1 MRYTYVKQHDKTD
14 CAAACMAMVCLHYK
28 KEMTIA
34 QLRDM
39 MGTDLKGT
47 NLAGLSQ
54 CAQKLGFVSQ
64 AVRVDRE
71 GFDSDFTLPAIA
83 HMITKDGVL
92 HFVVV
97 FKKSKKYVIV
107 GDPARDLEKIPID
120 EFYKHFTGN
129 LLILA
134 PTSSFVGGKI
144 KNGNMFNRYI
154 SLMLPHKKLFLY
166 AMLASLL
173 ITILGIISSLFNNV
187 IYDEILPY
195 QQENVLRM
203 ILIASFT
210 VSITSVLLVFF
221 KKWIL
226 LHLSIKIDIPLMLG
240 YFDHIYKLPMKFF
253 STRKT
258 GDITTRFSDAC
269 VIKNIFT
276 SIALS
281 LVMDITMAFF
291 SGIMLFRMNSN
302 LFSIIFFMTIIS
314 IILVFIFKQPYKKIN
329 MEQMQRAS
337 SLNSEIIEG
346 LRAIETIKGNAYE
359 ENVLENIER
368 EYIKSIRIN
377 YKEGMLSNIQS
388 SISSVISTVGNLVLL
403 YVGITQVIHNE
414 LTLGSYLAF
423 TTLSGFFMNPVSN
436 LVGLQLSIQEA
447 NISMKRLSEI
457 MEYRREQEAED
468 ADDENEFAEETDY
481 NVEELYQDIEEI
493 KGDIVFEN
501 VTFRYGNRRPA
512 LSDLSFTIPEGKKVA
527 IVGMSGSGKSTVAKL
542 LLKYYDPESGKISF
556 GGCDIKNYS
565 NQSVRKSIS
574 YIPQNIELFSKT
586 IIENIKVS
594 KPDATRDEVRSAA
607 ELAGANEFID
617 RLPLGYDTYLEEA
630 GNGLSGGEKQRLAI
644 ARALL
649 KKSELYVMDE
659 GTSNLDFMTENA
671 IFEMINNELKDKT
684 MLVIAHRLSTIRYFD
699 NIIVM
704 EDGKIAEQGTH
715 EELLEKKAK
724 YYHLWKMQ
732 LGER

>member
-144 KNGNMFNRYI
+144 KNGNMFNKYI

-240 YFDHIYKLPMKFF
+240 YFDHIYKLPMKF
-253 STRKT
+253 
-258 GDITTRFSDAC
+258 
-269 VIKNIFT
+269 
-276 SIALS
+276 
-281 LVMDITMAFF
+281 
-291 SGIMLFRMNSN
+291 
-302 LFSIIFFMTIIS
+302 
-314 IILVFIFKQPYKKIN
+314 Y
-329 MEQMQRAS
+329 
-337 SLNSEIIEG
+337 
-346 LRAIETIKGNAYE
+346 
-359 ENVLENIER
+359 
-368 EYIKSIRIN
+368 
-377 YKEGMLSNIQS
+377 
-388 SISSVISTVGNLVLL
+388 
-403 YVGITQVIHNE
+403 
-414 LTLGSYLAF
+414 
-423 TTLSGFFMNPVSN
+423 
-436 LVGLQLSIQEA
+436 
-447 NISMKRLSEI
+447 
-457 MEYRREQEAED
+457 
-468 ADDENEFAEETDY
+468 
-481 NVEELYQDIEEI
+481 
-493 KGDIVFEN
+493 
-501 VTFRYGNRRPA
+501 
-512 LSDLSFTIPEGKKVA
+512 
-527 IVGMSGSGKSTVAKL
+527 
-542 LLKYYDPESGKISF
+542 
-556 GGCDIKNYS
+556 
-565 NQSVRKSIS
+565 
-574 YIPQNIELFSKT
+574 
-586 IIENIKVS
+586 
-594 KPDATRDEVRSAA
+594 
-607 ELAGANEFID
+607 
-617 RLPLGYDTYLEEA
+617 
-630 GNGLSGGEKQRLAI
+630 
-644 ARALL
+644 
-649 KKSELYVMDE
+649 
-659 GTSNLDFMTENA
+659 
-671 IFEMINNELKDKT
+671 
-684 MLVIAHRLSTIRYFD
+684 
-699 NIIVM
+699 
-704 EDGKIAEQGTH
+704 
-715 EELLEKKAK
+715 
-724 YYHLWKMQ
+724 
-732 LGER
+732 